1 MSQGIIIIMTGVLRP
16 RPGGPGIGC
25 SRSLPPGMKRRNKG
39 GVFFFRQKSGRLSN
53 DDSRLGFEGFY
64 MCDNKMDG
72 TYKELDPVFPTV
84 YRDMQTNALSLHLVR
99 HR

>member
-25 SRSLPPGMKRRNKG
+25 SRSLPPGMRRLNKG
-39 GVFFFRQKSGRLSN
+39 GVIFFRQKSGRLSN
-53 DDSRLGFEGFY
+53 DDSRLGSRAFY
-64 MCDNKMDG
+64 MYYNVLDG

-84 YRDMQTNALSLHLVR
+84 YRDMQTNAVSLHLVR

>member
-1 MSQGIIIIMTGVLRP
+1 M
-16 RPGGPGIGC
+16 
-25 SRSLPPGMKRRNKG
+25 RRLNKG
-39 GVFFFRQKSGRLSN
+39 GVIFFRQKSGRLSN

-64 MCDNKMDG
+64 MCDNRMDG

-84 YRDMQTNALSLHLVR
+84 YRGMQTNALSLHLVR

>member
-25 SRSLPPGMKRRNKG
+25 SRSLPPGMRRLNKG
-39 GVFFFRQKSGRLSN
+39 GVIFFRQKSGRLSN

-64 MCDNKMDG
+64 MFDNISNRTCRILKS
-72 TYKELDPVFPTV
+72 VFPTV
-84 YRDMQTNALSLHLVR
+84 YRGMQTNALSLHLVC